1 MIASDVSESVRRNAV
16 IALGFLFIDRPAA
29 FLPTAQLLLQSY
41 NPHIRYAAA
50 LIAGII
56 NAGTANAQLSDSLLK
71 TMDDAED
78 FVAQGAA
85 IGLGALLME
94 TNAVNTPQVRRIGA
108 IGRVERCVSRENHE
122 GAAQRGLRGRQA
134 RRHRAETPGRAAGR
148 RPAGRRRPEHGAA
161 ADGSG
166 RTAS

>member
-85 IGLGALLME
+85 IGRGALLLCCFGSQRE
-94 TNAVNTPQVRRIGA
+94 KFTFHRQRVYRRA
-108 IGRVERCVSRENHE
+108 
-122 GAAQRGLRGRQA
+122 RGR
-134 RRHRAETPGRAAGR
+134 RAAFQSR
-148 RPAGRRRPEHGAA
+148 YR
-161 ADGSG
+161 
-166 RTAS
+166 